1 MTSFGQMNRRCEG
14 GLGPTP
20 ALHKVG
26 TLMLPLARKETH
38 MNSPVLQL
46 LVLAGIA
53 IFLIL
58 RLRSVLGTR
67 EGFEKPRM
75 EAPTQMRRSAPD
87 LEVIEGGPDPDVTD
101 YVDADSDAA
110 IALTA
115 MKAADRDFVVRDF
128 LRGSR
133 QAYEMILSGFEK
145 GELAE
150 IKPYL
155 SEDVY
160 EAFAGVVEAREKN
173 GLSVDFT
180 FVGISETSL
189 VDAEFDDA
197 TNEAEISIKF
207 VAEST
212 SAVYDKGGDL
222 IEGSATDVKKQR
234 DVWTFGRKMGTG
246 DPNWFLVA
254 TGE

>member
-1 MTSFGQMNRRCEG
+1 
-14 GLGPTP
+14 
-20 ALHKVG
+20 
-26 TLMLPLARKETH
+26 
-38 MNSPVLQL
+38 MNSPILQL

-67 EGFEKPRM
+67 EGFEKPRVQ
-75 EAPTQMRRSAPD
+75 APEPSRRAQPD
-87 LEVIEGGPDPDVTD
+87 FDVIEGGPDPDITD
-101 YVDADSDAA
+101 YVDEGSDAA
-110 IALTA
+110 AALTK
-115 MKAADRDFVVRDF
+115 MKADDRSFNVREF

-133 QAYEMILSGFEK
+133 GAYEMILTGFEN
-145 GELAE
+145 GDLAD
-150 IKPYL
+150 IKPFL
-155 SEDVY
+155 SDDVY
-160 EAFAGVVEAREKN
+160 EAFAGVVDAREKN

-189 VDAEFDDA
+189 VDAEY
-197 TNEAEISIKF
+197 NEATKEAEVSVKF
-207 VAEST
+207 LSEST

-222 IEGSATDVKKQR
+222 IEGSPTDVKKQR

>member
-1 MTSFGQMNRRCEG
+1 
-14 GLGPTP
+14 
-20 ALHKVG
+20 
-26 TLMLPLARKETH
+26 
-38 MNSPVLQL
+38 MNSPVIQL

-67 EGFEKPRM
+67 EGFEKPRVQ
-75 EAPTQMRRSAPD
+75 APTPSRRSTPD

-110 IALTA
+110 AALTA
-115 MKAADRDFVVRDF
+115 MKAADRTFNVREF
-128 LRGSR
+128 LRGGR
-133 QAYEMILSGFEK
+133 GAYEMILTGFEK

-150 IKPYL
+150 IKPFL
-155 SEDVY
+155 SDDVY
-160 EAFAGVVEAREKN
+160 DAFAGVVESRADQ

-180 FVGISETSL
+180 FVGISETTL
-189 VDAEFDDA
+189 VDAEFDEA

-207 VAEST
+207 IAEST

-222 IEGSATDVKKQR
+222 IEGSATDIKKQR
-234 DVWTFGRKMGTG
+234 DIWTFGRTMGTG

>member
-1 MTSFGQMNRRCEG
+1 
-14 GLGPTP
+14 
-20 ALHKVG
+20 
-26 TLMLPLARKETH
+26 
-38 MNSPVLQL
+38 MNSPILQL

-67 EGFEKPRM
+67 EGFEKPRI
-75 EAPTQMRRSAPD
+75 ETPQPARRSKPEFD
-87 LEVIEGGPDPDVTD
+87 VIEGGPDPDVVD

-110 IALTA
+110 TALTA
-115 MKAADRDFVVRDF
+115 MKGADRTFNVREF
-128 LRGSR
+128 LRGAR
-133 QAYEMILSGFEK
+133 GAYEMILTGFEK
-145 GELAE
+145 GDLAD

-160 EAFAGVVEAREKN
+160 EAFAGVVEAREKD
-173 GLSVDFT
+173 GLTVDFN
-180 FVGISETSL
+180 FVGISETTL
-189 VDAEFDDA
+189 VEADFDDS
-197 TNEAEISIKF
+197 TKEAEISVKF
-207 VAEST
+207 LSESS

-222 IEGSATDVKKQR
+222 IEGSPTDIKKQR
-234 DVWTFGRKMGTG
+234 DVWTFGRTMGTG

>member
-1 MTSFGQMNRRCEG
+1 MN
-14 GLGPTP
+14 
-20 ALHKVG
+20 
-26 TLMLPLARKETH
+26 
-38 MNSPVLQL
+38 NPVLQL

-75 EAPTQMRRSAPD
+75 EAPQPSRRSAPD

-101 YVDADSDAA
+101 YVDAESDAA
-110 IALTA
+110 TALTA
-115 MKAADRDFVVRDF
+115 MKAADRSFNVREFV
-128 LRGSR
+128 RGAR
-133 QAYEMILSGFEK
+133 GAYEMILTGFEK
-145 GELAE
+145 GELAD
-150 IKPYL
+150 IKPFL
-155 SEDVY
+155 SDDVY

-180 FVGISETSL
+180 FVGISETTL
-189 VDAEFDDA
+189 VDAEFDDV
-197 TNEAEISIKF
+197 TQEAEVSVKF
-207 VAEST
+207 LSEST
-212 SAVYDKGGDL
+212 SAVYDNGGDL
-222 IEGSATDVKKQR
+222 IEGSATDIKKQR

>member
-1 MTSFGQMNRRCEG
+1 
-14 GLGPTP
+14 
-20 ALHKVG
+20 
-26 TLMLPLARKETH
+26 
-38 MNSPVLQL
+38 MNSPIIQL

-67 EGFEKPRM
+67 EGFEKPRVK
-75 EAPTQMRRSAPD
+75 APDASRRSAPD
-87 LEVIEGGPDPDVTD
+87 LEVIDGGPDPDVTD

-110 IALTA
+110 AALME
-115 MKAADRDFVVRDF
+115 MKSVDRTFNVREF
-128 LRGSR
+128 LRGGR
-133 QAYEMILSGFEK
+133 GAYEMILSGFEK
-145 GELAE
+145 GDLAE
-150 IKPYL
+150 IKPFL
-155 SEDVY
+155 SDDVY
-160 EAFAGVVEAREKN
+160 DAFAGVVEGREKK

-180 FVGISETSL
+180 FVGISETTL
-189 VDAEFDDA
+189 VDAEFDEA

-207 VAEST
+207 IAEST

-222 IEGSATDVKKQR
+222 IEGSATDIRKQR
-234 DVWTFGRKMGTG
+234 DIWTFGRTMGTG

>member
-1 MTSFGQMNRRCEG
+1 
-14 GLGPTP
+14 
-20 ALHKVG
+20 
-26 TLMLPLARKETH
+26 
-38 MNSPVLQL
+38 MNSPVIQL

-67 EGFEKPRM
+67 EGFEKPRVQS
-75 EAPTQMRRSAPD
+75 PQPSRRAAPD
-87 LEVIEGGPDPDVTD
+87 LEVIDGGPDPDITD

-110 IALTA
+110 KALTA
-115 MKAADRDFVVRDF
+115 MKAADRSFNLREF
-128 LRGSR
+128 LRGAR
-133 QAYEMILSGFEK
+133 GAYEMILSGFEK
-145 GELAE
+145 SEMAE
-150 IKPYL
+150 IKPFL

-160 EAFAGVVEAREKN
+160 EAFAGVVDSRAEQ
-173 GLSVDFT
+173 GLSVEFT
-180 FVGISETSL
+180 FVGISETTL
-189 VDAEFDDA
+189 VGAEFDEA
-197 TNEAEISIKF
+197 TKEAEISIKF
-207 VAEST
+207 ISEST

-234 DVWTFGRKMGTG
+234 DIWTFGRTMGTG

>member
-1 MTSFGQMNRRCEG
+1 
-14 GLGPTP
+14 
-20 ALHKVG
+20 
-26 TLMLPLARKETH
+26 MLPLARKETH
-38 MNSPVLQL
+38 MNSPILQL

-58 RLRSVLGTR
+58 RLRNVLGTR

-75 EAPTQMRRSAPD
+75 ESPTQMRRPGPD
-87 LEVIEGGPDPDVTD
+87 LEVIDGGPDPDVTD
-101 YVDADSDAA
+101 YIDGDTDAA
-110 IALTA
+110 SALMA
-115 MKAADRDFVVRDF
+115 MKSADRDFVVREF

-133 QAYEMILSGFEK
+133 QAYEMILSGFEN
-145 GELAE
+145 GELSD

-155 SEDVY
+155 SNDVY
-160 EAFAGVVEAREKN
+160 EAFASVVESREKD

-180 FVGISETSL
+180 FVGISETTL
-189 VDAEFDDA
+189 VDAEFDEI

-207 VAEST
+207 LAEST
-212 SAVYDKGGDL
+212 SAVYDNGGDL

-234 DVWTFGRKMGTG
+234 DIWTFGRKMGTG